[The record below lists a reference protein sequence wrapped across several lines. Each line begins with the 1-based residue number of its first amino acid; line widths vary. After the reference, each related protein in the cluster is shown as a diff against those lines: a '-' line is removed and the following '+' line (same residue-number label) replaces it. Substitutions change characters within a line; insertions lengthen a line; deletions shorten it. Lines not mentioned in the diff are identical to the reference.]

1 LRRKAMT
8 LISALL
14 GIAADRLLPHL
25 HEYRRYAP
33 FLTYVDW
40 VRERF
45 SGPAWDHIGGLLLM
59 LLPLWASVALL
70 QHWSSDWLLGLAG
83 LLFYVAV
90 LVYCLGPRDLAADVD
105 TYCEAHES
113 GDAGL
118 RKRAAALLLHRDAVA
133 DDSAQCS
140 RQVGTAVVV
149 EANDRLFAVLFWF
162 ALLGPLGAVLYRSV
176 AVLYQ
181 QRREPG
187 EFGDSIAW
195 LNAVLVWLPARLVAL
210 GYALSGHF
218 DAAVE
223 GWRNAHLSQP
233 QGSEG
238 SLHLLALTGAGAL
251 GSDGEAAG
259 QDNVQRVRAAMRLVW
274 RTLWIWLVVIA
285 LLTLAGW
292 AS

>member
-1 LRRKAMT
+1 MT

-14 GIAADRLLPHL
+14 GIAADRLLPQL

-33 FLTYVDW
+33 FLAYVDW
-40 VRERF
+40 VRERL
-45 SGPAWDHIGGLLLM
+45 SGPAWEHIGGLLLL
-59 LLPLWASVALL
+59 LLPVWTAVVLVQSWT
-70 QHWSSDWLLGLAG
+70 SDWLFGLVG

-90 LVYCLGPRDLAADVD
+90 LVYCLGPRDLGADVD
-105 TYCEAHES
+105 TFCRAQES
-113 GDAGL
+113 GDTGL
-118 RKRAAALLLHRDAVA
+118 QQRAAAFFLPGDAVPG
-133 DDSAQCS
+133 DPEQRAQ
-140 RQVGTAVVV
+140 QVSTAVLV

-195 LNAVLVWLPARLVAL
+195 LNSALVWLPARLLAF

-218 DAAVE
+218 DAAVD
-223 GWRNAHLSQP
+223 GWREAHRRLP

-238 SLHLLALTGAGAL
+238 TLDVLAVTGAGAL
-251 GSDGEAAG
+251 GVDSETAG
-259 QDNVQRVRAAMRLVW
+259 PNGVPRVRAAMRLVW
-274 RTLWIWLVVIA
+274 RTLAIWLVVIA
-285 LLTLAGW
+285 LFTLAGW

>member
-1 LRRKAMT
+1 MT

-25 HEYRRYAP
+25 HEYRRYEP
-33 FLTYVDW
+33 FLAYVDW
-40 VRERF
+40 VRERL
-45 SGPAWDHIGGLLLM
+45 SGPAWDHIGGLLLL
-59 LLPLWASVALL
+59 LLPLWASVVLV
-70 QHWSSDWLLGLAG
+70 QNWTSDWLFGLIG

-90 LVYCLGPRDLAADVD
+90 LVYCLGPRDLGADVD
-105 TYCEAHES
+105 TYCQARES
-113 GDAGL
+113 GDTAL
-118 RKRAAALLLHRDAVA
+118 HQRAAAFLLHGDAVP
-133 DDSAQCS
+133 DDPAQCAQ
-140 RQVGTAVVV
+140 QVSTAVLV

-195 LNAVLVWLPARLVAL
+195 LNSALVWLPARLAAF

-223 GWRNAHLSQP
+223 GWRNAHHSQP

-238 SLHLLALTGAGAL
+238 TLEVLAVTGAGAL
-251 GSDGEAAG
+251 GSDSGTAG
-259 QDNVQRVRAAMRLVW
+259 QDGVQRVRAAMRLVW
-274 RTLWIWLVVIA
+274 RTLAIWLVVIA